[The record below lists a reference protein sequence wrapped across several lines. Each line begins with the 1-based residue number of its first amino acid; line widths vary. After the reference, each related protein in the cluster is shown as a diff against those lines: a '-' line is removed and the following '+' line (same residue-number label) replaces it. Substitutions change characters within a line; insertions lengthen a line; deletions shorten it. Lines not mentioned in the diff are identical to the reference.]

1 MSAAVT
7 DAAEI
12 VRPAPEDP
20 LNIADRIRTQ
30 AGLRPHARAVVVPH
44 GHVGG
49 RRTYAHWTFRQLND
63 AIDRYARGLHAFGVK
78 KGMRTLLMV
87 TPSLEFFGLT
97 FALQRLGAVPVMIDP
112 AMGKANVLGA
122 ISEVEPEA
130 FVAIPK
136 GHVVRV
142 LFGKAFSSVKIS
154 VTVGK
159 KLLWGGHTLEDVEA
173 RGASGAPYPSD
184 TLAKDLA
191 AILFTS
197 GSTGAPKGVLYTHA
211 IFHEQIRIFE
221 EDFGIEPGEVDL
233 SAFPLFSLFSAALG
247 VTVLV
252 PDMDATK
259 PAFVDPEVMVEHFA
273 DQGVTYAFGS
283 PAFWKRVA
291 DHALEKGVVFDSM
304 RRVLMAGAP
313 APVDLLEK
321 LVKIVPES
329 ADVFTPYGATECLPI
344 SLPSARRLLE
354 DKARRTG
361 EGKGTCVG
369 RPMRDTEIRIIE
381 IQDDPIERAEDAKD
395 VPRGQI
401 GEICVKSPV
410 TTQGYFRRP
419 ADDAKSKMADAD
431 RKWHRMGDVGW
442 MDEDGD
448 LWFCGRKSHRV
459 KTSDGPMFTVC
470 CEAIFNAHPRVYR
483 SALVGVGPEG
493 AQTPVMIVECH
504 AGQGPKGAAE
514 EAKLRDELLALG
526 AKSELTSRIRAVLFH
541 ESFPVDARHNAK
553 IRREDLTVW
562 AEKQGGA
569 R

>member
-1 MSAAVT
+1 MSAAT
-7 DAAEI
+7 EAPAIE
-12 VRPAPEDP
+12 RPAPTDP
-20 LNIADRIRTQ
+20 LNITDRLRTQ
-30 AGLRPHARAVVVPH
+30 ARLRPHARAVVVPH
-44 GHVGG
+44 GYEGD
-49 RRTYAHWTFRQLND
+49 RRTYAHLTFRQLD
-63 AIDRYARGLHAFGVK
+63 QAIDRYARGLRALGVTP
-78 KGMRTLLMV
+78 GMRTLLMV

-112 AMGKANVLGA
+112 AMGKTNVLGA

-136 GHVVRV
+136 GHVVRM
-142 LFGKAFSSVKIS
+142 LFGKAFSSVKIA
-154 VTVGK
+154 VTVGR
-159 KLLWGGHTLEDVEA
+159 KLFWGGHTLADVDA
-173 RGASGAPYPSD
+173 KGAEGGPVDSA
-184 TLAKDLA
+184 TKAEDLA

-221 EDFGIEPGEVDL
+221 QDFGIEPGEVDL

-259 PAFVDPEVMVEHFA
+259 PAFVDPKVMVEHFT

-291 DHALEKGVVFDSM
+291 DYALEEGIVFDSM

-321 LVKIVPES
+321 LVKIVPEG
-329 ADVFTPYGATECLPI
+329 ADVYTPYGATECLPI
-344 SLPSARRLLE
+344 SLPSARSLLV

-369 RPMRDTEIRIIE
+369 QPMRDTEIRIIE
-381 IQDDPIERAEDAKD
+381 IRDEPIARAEDAED
-395 VPRGQI
+395 VPTGQI

-419 ADDAKSKMADAD
+419 EDDAKSKMQDTD
-431 RKWHRMGDVGW
+431 KRWHRMGDVGW
-442 MDEDGD
+442 TDEDGD

-459 KTSDGPMFTVC
+459 RTAEGPMFTVC
-470 CEAIFNAHPRVYR
+470 CEAIFNAHDKVYR
-483 SALVGVGPEG
+483 SALVGVGEG
-493 AQTPVMIVECH
+493 EDKTPVMIVECH
-504 AGQGPKGAAE
+504 PEGRPDGPSQ

-526 AKSELTSRIRAVLFH
+526 AKSPLTERIRQVLFH
-541 ESFPVDARHNAK
+541 PSFPVDARHNAK

-562 AEKQGGA
+562 AAKQ
-569 R
+569 RLS